1 MKMCGFVGLPNSKRR
16 RARLVEEGW
25 LQSITLYVVLTR
37 PHFTL
42 KGLKERV
49 LHMQS
54 LVCKLVLKSGFAVLD
69 T

>member
-16 RARLVEEGW
+16 RARLVEESC
-25 LQSITLYVVLTR
+25 LQSITLCVNLTC
-37 PHFTL
+37 PCFTL
-42 KGLKERV
+42 KELKERV

-54 LVCKLVLKSGFAVLD
+54 LVFELVLKSGFAFLD